1 MSTNFGTWV
10 GAICTLAMFSFL
22 VKDNRVFRTFQHLYV
37 GVAAGYGI
45 VFQWNSIKNIA
56 WDPMVKKGETLWIVP
71 IILGL
76 LLFTRFI
83 RGYQWVSR
91 WPLAFLMGLGAGL
104 SMKAI
109 ESDFVRQVQATL
121 IPVTTIDNIIIVLG
135 TVTAL
140 AYFYFTIKPSKVLS
154 GASVIGRYVLMLTF
168 GAAFGNGVMGRISLL
183 IGQMQFLFGDWIHII
198 GK

>member
-1 MSTNFGTWV
+1 MTTNIGTWIAAV
-10 GAICTLAMFSFL
+10 CTLAMFSFL
-22 VKDNRVFRTFQHLYV
+22 VKENKIFRAFQHLYV

-76 LLFTRFI
+76 LLFSRFF
-83 RGYQWVSR
+83 RGYQWISR

-109 ESDFVRQVQATL
+109 ESDFVRQIQATF
-121 IPVTTIDNIIIVLG
+121 IPVTSIDNIIIIVG

-140 AYFYFTIKPSKVLS
+140 AYFYFTVKPSKLMS
-154 GASVIGRYVLMLTF
+154 GSSVVGRYVLMMSF
-168 GAAFGNGVMGRISLL
+168 GAAFGNAVMGRISLL
-183 IGQMQFLFGDWIHII
+183 IGQMQFLFGDWLLLI
-198 GK
+198 KR

>member
-1 MSTNFGTWV
+1 MTTNIGTWI

-22 VKDNRVFRTFQHLYV
+22 VKENKVFRSFQHLYV

-45 VFQWNSIKNIA
+45 VFQFNSIKNVA
-56 WDPMVKKGETLWIVP
+56 WDPLTKKGDMLWIVP

-76 LLFTRFI
+76 LLFSRFI
-83 RGYQWVSR
+83 RGYQWISR

-109 ESDFVRQVQATL
+109 ESDFVRQVQASLITL
-121 IPVTTIDNIIIVLG
+121 TKLDNIIIVVG

-140 AYFYFTIKPSKVLS
+140 AYFYFTVKPSKALS
-154 GASVIGRYVLMLTF
+154 GASMIGRYVLMMTF
-168 GAAFGNGVMGRISLL
+168 GAAFGNAVMGRISLL
-183 IGQMQFLFGDWIHII
+183 IGQMQFLFGDWILLI
-198 GK
+198 KR